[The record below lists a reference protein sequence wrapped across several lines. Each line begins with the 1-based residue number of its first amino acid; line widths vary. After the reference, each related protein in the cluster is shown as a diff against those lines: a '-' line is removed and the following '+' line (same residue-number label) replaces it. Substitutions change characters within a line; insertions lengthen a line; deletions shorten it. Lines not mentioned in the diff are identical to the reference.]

1 MTIKIERGRK
11 KPRRRKKKRQSIGF
25 TNKLALYLMLFLA
38 AGLAGGFILAWKS
51 IEFQYMGALACF
63 TVVFTPVGTAIG
75 IVLNSIVRKS
85 EHENT
90 SADGEGIA
98 TPLQRR
104 RDFYKRMRVLR
115 IAPQS
120 DNGSRCNGGSHM
132 IYGGIYEKR
141 C

>member
-11 KPRRRKKKRQSIGF
+11 KARRRKKKRQPIGF

-90 SADGEGIA
+90 SADGEGIKYA
-98 TPLQRR
+98 AAKAAGFLQE
-104 RDFYKRMRVLR
+104 DAGVEDSPA
-115 IAPQS
+115 I
-120 DNGSRCNGGSHM
+120 
-132 IYGGIYEKR
+132 
-141 C
+141 

>member
-25 TNKLALYLMLFLA
+25 TNKLALYRMLFLA

-90 SADGEGIA
+90 SAEGEGIKFA
-98 TPLQRR
+98 AAKAAGFAQTDDGDR
-104 RDFYKRMRVLR
+104 KSVV
-115 IAPQS
+115 
-120 DNGSRCNGGSHM
+120 
-132 IYGGIYEKR
+132 
-141 C
+141 

>member
-11 KPRRRKKKRQSIGF
+11 KPKRRNKKRQSIGF

-75 IVLNSIVRKS
+75 IVLNSIVHKIER
-85 EHENT
+85 ENRG
-90 SADGEGIA
+90 ADGEGIKFA
-98 TPLQRR
+98 AAKAAGFAQTDDGVKESPA
-104 RDFYKRMRVLR
+104 
-115 IAPQS
+115 I
-120 DNGSRCNGGSHM
+120 
-132 IYGGIYEKR
+132 
-141 C
+141 

>member
-11 KPRRRKKKRQSIGF
+11 KARWRKKKRQSIGF

-75 IVLNSIVRKS
+75 IVLNSIVHKS
-85 EHENT
+85 DHENT
-90 SADGEGIA
+90 GADGEGIKFA
-98 TPLQRR
+98 AAKAAGFTQADDGAEESPA
-104 RDFYKRMRVLR
+104 
-115 IAPQS
+115 I
-120 DNGSRCNGGSHM
+120 
-132 IYGGIYEKR
+132 
-141 C
+141 